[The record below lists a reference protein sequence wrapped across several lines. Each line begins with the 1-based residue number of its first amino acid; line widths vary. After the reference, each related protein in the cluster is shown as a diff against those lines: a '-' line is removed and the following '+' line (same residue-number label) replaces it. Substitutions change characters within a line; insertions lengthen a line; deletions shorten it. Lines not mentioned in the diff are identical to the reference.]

1 MRRVGECGGTRGREG
16 KERVSEQGR
25 EKGAR
30 RSARPGAGAVASPR
44 RVFVPAAAP
53 LRPLSVRALACVPGN
68 STPHL
73 RTPPC
78 PGSPLAQRSPSAPR
92 RRLRPHVTLAP
103 LFPRCRLAG
112 TCLSLGARPFACS
125 ASLAASP
132 CSSFSLVAASIPP
145 QGDTPFL
152 SSACFFPA
160 DARRPPVRTGGQPFC
175 PSSPGFLPA
184 ARSGSTPGR

>member
-1 MRRVGECGGTRGREG
+1 MRRDPRAGGEGAGERAREGEGCATERATRGW
-16 KERVSEQGR
+16 GR
-25 EKGAR
+25 RKPSPR
-30 RSARPGAGAVASPR
+30 LRPGRCAPQ
-44 RVFVPAAAP
+44 AP
-53 LRPLSVRALACVPGN
+53 LRPSAR
-68 STPHL
+68 L
-73 RTPPC
+73 RTRELHTTSPHAPC

-175 PSSPGFLPA
+175 PSSRGFLPA